1 MKAIRLRPSG
11 ADGKSIA
18 AVHVGVDPAE
28 LRDDLLDFLRA
39 SSCLAVKRGANEIE
53 VHLLNSVSD
62 RHDRT
67 VITGC
72 VTAWQARHGRA
83 SVEVIS
89 A

>member
-1 MKAIRLRPSG
+1 VRVRL
-11 ADGKSIA
+11 
-18 AVHVGVDPAE
+18 DPAE

-67 VITGC
+67 VINGC
-72 VTAWQARHGRA
+72 VAAWQARPGRA